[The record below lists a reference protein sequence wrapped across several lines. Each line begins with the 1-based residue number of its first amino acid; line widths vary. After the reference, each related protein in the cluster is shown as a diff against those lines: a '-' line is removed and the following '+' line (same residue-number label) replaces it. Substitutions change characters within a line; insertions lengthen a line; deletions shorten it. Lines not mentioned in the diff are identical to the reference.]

1 MFESSVRD
9 AEAGNRTASLDRI
22 DSSQPYVVTN
32 IQWVHKDVNLMKMD
46 LDEDWFV
53 ALCWVV
59 TNHKNH
65 KKMHPRNE
73 KEAKLERDK
82 MLAAMQVVSNKFY
95 KEAQATKVHGFLEFC
110 GLMNEFIKVC
120 QAASDKGI
128 DFTQANRHSGAALPI
143 ETYHAAYVGEKLGCI
158 YGPSLSQPEVFKAFF
173 EALELPF
180 DIKIE
185 PKVEDAEE
193 P

>member
-1 MFESSVRD
+1 MRNAGLNEVYTKEER
-9 AEAGNRTASLDRI
+9 AEALRKMKIVADQFYRGAV
-22 DSSQPYVVTN
+22 QTN
-32 IQWVHKDVNLMKMD
+32 CHP
-46 LDEDWFV
+46 FV
-53 ALCWVV
+53 
-59 TNHKNH
+59 
-65 KKMHPRNE
+65 
-73 KEAKLERDK
+73 
-82 MLAAMQVVSNKFY
+82 
-95 KEAQATKVHGFLEFC
+95 EFC
-110 GLMNEFIKVC
+110 GLMQEYIKVC
-120 QAASDKGI
+120 QAATDKGI

-180 DIKIE
+180 DIKIQ